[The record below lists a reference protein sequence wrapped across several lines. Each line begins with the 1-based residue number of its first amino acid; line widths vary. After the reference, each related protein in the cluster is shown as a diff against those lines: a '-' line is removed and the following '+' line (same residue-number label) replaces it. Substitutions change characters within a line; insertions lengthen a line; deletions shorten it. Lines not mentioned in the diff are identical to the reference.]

1 MTDSPQVRVL
11 LVEDEEQ
18 IRNMTSRML
27 KNEGY
32 SVTTRTDGEEGW
44 EALQDEEFTFVL
56 TDVVMPRLGGW
67 ELYERVRESG
77 LDIPFLFMSGY
88 THGVGD
94 GEGSEEGWVFLQKP
108 FSSKDLIKSVQNL
121 IN

>member
-27 KNEGY
+27 KNEGFQ
-32 SVTTRTDGEEGW
+32 VTTRTDGEEGW
-44 EALQDEEFTFVL
+44 EALQEGNYTFVL

-67 ELYERVRESG
+67 ELFERAREAG
-77 LDIPFLFMSGY
+77 EVVPFLFMSGY

-94 GEGSEEGWVFLQKP
+94 GEGSEDWVFLQKP
-108 FSSKDLIKSVQNL
+108 FTSKDLIKTIHTL
-121 IN
+121 ID